1 MTIEQT
7 DQAQADLLA
16 TIVAATRRI
25 VAVREQREPLAELE
39 RRGGRRPVPG
49 RRFLAA
55 VSRTDRV
62 NVIAECKR
70 RSPSRGVLR
79 ADYDP
84 VSIARSYAEAGAAAI
99 SVLTEPTFFDGSLEH
114 LEAVRA
120 AVDVPLLRKDFVVS
134 EYQLFEARAAGA
146 DAVLLIVSILAGAR
160 LGDLLA
166 AAKGLGLAALVE
178 CHTAAE
184 LDRALTAGAR
194 VVGINNRDLATFET
208 RIETTLELLP
218 LIPPG
223 PLVVSESGFFT
234 GEQVRRVV
242 QAGAPAVLVGE
253 GLVRADDVG
262 AKVRE
267 LRLQ

>member
-1 MTIEQT
+1 MSSILERIVV
-7 DQAQADLLA
+7 DKRAE
-16 TIVAATRRI
+16 VAARKAAAPR
-25 VAVREQREPLAELE
+25 AVLE
-39 RRGGRRPVPG
+39 RRCAALPVP
-49 RRFLAA
+49 RDFEAA
-55 VSRTDRV
+55 LRPAGAPVAL
-62 NVIAECKR
+62 IAEVKKA
-70 RSPSRGVLR
+70 SPSRGVLAANLDPVALA
-79 ADYDP
+79 ADY
-84 VSIARSYAEAGAAAI
+84 ARHGADAI
-99 SVLTEPTFFDGSLEH
+99 SVLTDEKYFQGH
-114 LEAVRA
+114 LDLLGAIRPRVT
-120 AVDVPLLRKDFVVS
+120 VPLLRKDFTID
-134 EYQLFEARAAGA
+134 EWQLWESRAAGA

-242 QAGAPAVLVGE
+242 RAGARAVLVGE